1 MAGKNRPDID
11 ETKPLG
17 VKIKRAAKL
26 LDLCERSIRRHA
38 DNGVLV
44 HLHRRLTLN
53 LDGSNREAKEVR
65 LSPTPAGA

>member
-1 MAGKNRPDID
+1 MAGKNRLDID

-38 DNGVLV
+38 DNGVLKSIYIGGS
-44 HLHRRLTLN
+44 RLI
-53 LDGSNREAKEVR
+53 SMIRSR
-65 LSPTPAGA
+65 S

>member
-1 MAGKNRPDID
+1 MAGKNRLDID

-38 DNGVLV
+38 DNGVLESIYIGGS
-44 HLHRRLTLN
+44 RLISMDSIEKLRK
-53 LDGSNREAKEVR
+53 SA
-65 LSPTPAGA
+65 